1 MARFLCRLSSGGTT
15 RIEADSLPAALLE
28 AQRRGESV
36 EGIAEQLPRR
46 ADPRVTEQ
54 ELATL
59 YRQLASMLAAGLPLS
74 EGLQILARDTT
85 NPALKEVCYTLYV
98 TLADGEPFA
107 AGLAKFPSLFP
118 RLHLA
123 LARAGERA
131 GLLPT
136 TLAHAAD
143 YLEHLGRLGRR
154 VSSALVYPAVVAT
167 LVLALL
173 SSYWGSGMVYRI
185 AQVYRDLGISDKLPR
200 LTLMA
205 MRFYRVSAPMILIA
219 LVAAFVLALIIR
231 AYYRTRRGRYRLDR
245 AKLWLP
251 FIGQMASKA
260 ALARFCRTLALLLE
274 NGVEVESALELAGE
288 ASGNAVMARAAKA
301 AIGDVVE
308 GSALGPALA
317 ASGVF
322 PAAVSDQ
329 VSTGEKAGTLL
340 VMLRNLADF
349 YDAQT
354 EHLSRA
360 FSAVLEP
367 GLILVLGFAVG
378 ISIVSFM
385 LPLLHAVSAL
395 TGGAL
400 EAPASR

>member
-1 MARFLCRLSSGGTT
+1 MARFLCRFAEGRTT
-15 RIEADSLPAALLE
+15 NVQADSVPAALLE
-28 AQRRGESV
+28 AQRQGKSV
-36 EGIAEQLPRR
+36 VGIAEERSRR

-59 YRQLASMLAAGLPLS
+59 YRQLAAMLAAGLPLA

-98 TLADGEPFA
+98 TLAGGEPFA
-107 AGLAKFPSLFP
+107 AGLAKFPGLFP

-136 TLAHAAD
+136 TLSQAAD

-154 VSSALVYPAVVAT
+154 VSSALVYPAVVGT
-167 LVLALL
+167 LVAALL
-173 SSYWGSGMVYRI
+173 SAYWGSGMVG
-185 AQVYRDLGISDKLPR
+185 QVSQLYRDLGIGGHLPP
-200 LTLMA
+200 LTRMVLRIYQVA
-205 MRFYRVSAPMILIA
+205 PPMIFLT
-219 LVAAFVLALIIR
+219 LVAAFVLVLIIR

-251 FIGQMASKA
+251 FIGQIVSKGS
-260 ALARFCRTLALLLE
+260 LARFCRTLALLLG
-274 NGVEVESALELAGE
+274 NGVEVETALELAGE
-288 ASGNAVMARAAKA
+288 ASGNAVMARAARA
-301 AIGDVVE
+301 AIDDVVE
-308 GSALGPALA
+308 GAPLATALA

-322 PAAVSDQ
+322 PAPVTEQIA
-329 VSTGEKAGTLL
+329 TGEKGGTLL
-340 VMLRNLADF
+340 MMLDRLADF

-354 EHLSRA
+354 EHLTRA

-367 GLILVLGFAVG
+367 ALILMLGFAVG
-378 ISIVSFM
+378 ISVVSLM
-385 LPLLHAVSAL
+385 LPLIQTISAL
-395 TGGAL
+395 SGG
-400 EAPASR
+400 SMQ